1 MAGRKDQ
8 EGEGQ
13 GQVEGHDRVQY
24 GKPGDFG
31 VSVIGLSNARS
42 GVTDATSTAFRV
54 TEPL

>member
-1 MAGRKDQ
+1 MVDRKDE

-24 GKPGDFG
+24 GKLGDFG
-31 VSVIGLSNARS
+31 ASLIGLSGARS
-42 GVTDATSTAFRV
+42 GVTDAILTAFRV